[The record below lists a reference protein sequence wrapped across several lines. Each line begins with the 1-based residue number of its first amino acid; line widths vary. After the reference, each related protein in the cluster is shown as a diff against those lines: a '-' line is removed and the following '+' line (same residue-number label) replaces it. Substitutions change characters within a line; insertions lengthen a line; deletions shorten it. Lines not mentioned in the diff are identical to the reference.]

1 MNNVVAIQTYVTGC
15 GIRIHIGNTAAGR
28 PIPMWKDAVGALSR
42 VVSGGS
48 RHTLR
53 RPLFIVHRKGRV
65 GLGFGFRVVAFYE
78 PLRVQGGKL
87 SEPRHAIV
95 FLCL

>member
-1 MNNVVAIQTYVTGC
+1 MHC
-15 GIRIHIGNTAAGR
+15 GGHC
-28 PIPMWKDAVGALSR
+28 S
-42 VVSGGS
+42 
-48 RHTLR
+48 
-53 RPLFIVHRKGRV
+53 LFTVHRKGRV